1 VQNSFFFKRLL
12 FLSDGQTKRS
22 PNCWRRKRDNQRRIL
37 MKTLDRYQ
45 LEGMGFNAPEGPC
58 LANGRLLR
66 FFILRSKPWLGV
78 EEYLP
83 AQADQN
89 DEAESE
95 VYAVNY
101 GKHY

>member
-1 VQNSFFFKRLL
+1 
-12 FLSDGQTKRS
+12 
-22 PNCWRRKRDNQRRIL
+22 

-58 LANGRLLR
+58 FANGRLLR
-66 FFILRSKPWLGV
+66 FFILRNKPWLGV

-83 AQADQN
+83 EKGSAD
-89 DEAESE
+89 AESE

-101 GKHY
+101 GKHYMEPIQTLEDLQYFLYQQY

>member
-1 VQNSFFFKRLL
+1 
-12 FLSDGQTKRS
+12 
-22 PNCWRRKRDNQRRIL
+22 

-66 FFILRSKPWLGV
+66 FFILRNKPWLGV

-101 GKHY
+101 GKHYMQPIQTLEDIQDFLYQQY

>member
-1 VQNSFFFKRLL
+1 
-12 FLSDGQTKRS
+12 
-22 PNCWRRKRDNQRRIL
+22 

-58 LANGRLLR
+58 FANGRLLR

-83 AQADQN
+83 VHSDSADEPQ
-89 DEAESE
+89 SE

-101 GKHY
+101 GKHYVKPIQNLKDLQDFLYQQY